1 MNPYLIIVLA
11 FILLSSFL
19 NLITERLNLKC
30 IQTSLPEE
38 FQDCYDAEK
47 YKKAQMYLRE
57 TTGFSLLTDMLTT
70 TVTVIFILLGGFNLF
85 DTAARSFGLG
95 SILTGLVYAAL
106 LLAATGLFNL
116 PFSAYSTFV
125 IEAKYG
131 FNTTTVKTFLTDI
144 IKICLLC
151 ALLGGPLL
159 GLVLWLFEQ
168 TDGLAWLYCW
178 ASLCAFQFFL
188 LFAAPVIIMP
198 LFNKFIAMPEGAL
211 KDGLSSYA
219 RSQNFKMQ
227 GLFTMDGS
235 KRSSKSNA
243 FFSGMGR
250 FRRVV
255 LFDTLIAKH
264 SLPELLVIVAH
275 EIGHYKKKHILKHL
289 GMSLATNGLM
299 FYILSVFLENPLL
312 FAAFKMEHISI
323 YASLVFFG
331 FLYAPLDMLLS
342 IAGNALSRRNE
353 YEADRFAADT
363 TGMPEAMI
371 SALKKLS
378 IDNLSNLTPHP
389 LKVVLS
395 YSHPPVLAR
404 IQALQQLS
412 RDKPPDPAHTETRIK
427 ADAGR

>member
-1 MNPYLIIVLA
+1 MNPYLIIVLT

-19 NLITERLNLKC
+19 DLITERLNLKC

-70 TVTVIFILLGGFNLF
+70 TTTVIFILLGGFNLF

-168 TDGLAWLYCW
+168 TGGFAWLCCW

-198 LFNKFIAMPEGAL
+198 LFNKFIPVQEGAL
-211 KDGLSSYA
+211 KDRLSSYA

-289 GMSLATNGLM
+289 GMSLATSGLM

-331 FLYAPLDMLLS
+331 FLYAPMDMLLS
-342 IAGNALSRRNE
+342 IVGNALSRRNE

-363 TGMPEAMI
+363 TGMSKAMI

-389 LKVVLS
+389 LKVLLS

-412 RDKPPDPAHTETRIK
+412 RDNPPDPAHTEARVT
-427 ADAGR
+427 ADAGT